1 MKFNPF
7 IFSFSLKH
15 FSSKT
20 ASVFPFNSWSSLS
33 SLAVAC
39 QLLGALLC
47 SGELSAQSAVY
58 SGYRMAAFGFEI
70 RQINAR
76 SVLLECN
83 LANTGRLS
91 LQLPERASETVIEL
105 DSMTLPT
112 LLYGH
117 EQAIQQALSSQK
129 VNMAAGEIQQRIS
142 VRVNIDEFTVNNYP
156 DQGPGVCPDLRFD
169 TAYMT
174 YIDEQ
179 VIVVRYAV
187 RNFGDQSAWMLGE
200 RGELAPDL
208 LVNGYYISG
217 QKMTRGALPAGSE
230 LVKLGRET
238 LDGWLHPGQVFWGEI
253 RLDAKKR
260 TRFSPNVALELDPF
274 LVVQECNR
282 TNNTVAVSLE

>member
-7 IFSFSLKH
+7 IFRLSLKH
-15 FSSKT
+15 F
-20 ASVFPFNSWSSLS
+20 AFVFPLNSWTSLS
-33 SLAVAC
+33 TLAVAC
-39 QLLGALLC
+39 QLLCVLLC
-47 SGELSAQSAVY
+47 PSEISAQAVGY

-70 RQINAR
+70 RQISAR

-83 LANTGRLS
+83 LANTGRLP

-112 LLYGH
+112 LMYGH
-117 EQAIQQALSSQK
+117 EQAVQQALSTQK
-129 VNMAAGEIQQRIS
+129 VNMAAGEIQQRVS
-142 VRVNIDEFTVNNYP
+142 VRVNIDEFNLNDYP
-156 DQGPGVCPDLRFD
+156 DRGPVVCPDLRFD
-169 TAYMT
+169 TAYVT

-179 VIVVRYAV
+179 SIVVRYAV

-200 RGELAPDL
+200 RGELTPDL

-217 QKMTRGALPAGSE
+217 HKMTRGALPAGSE
-230 LVKLGRET
+230 LVKMGRET

-260 TRFSPNVALELDPF
+260 TRFSPNIALELDPF
-274 LVVQECNR
+274 LVIPECNR
-282 TNNTVAVSLE
+282 TNNTIAVSLEF